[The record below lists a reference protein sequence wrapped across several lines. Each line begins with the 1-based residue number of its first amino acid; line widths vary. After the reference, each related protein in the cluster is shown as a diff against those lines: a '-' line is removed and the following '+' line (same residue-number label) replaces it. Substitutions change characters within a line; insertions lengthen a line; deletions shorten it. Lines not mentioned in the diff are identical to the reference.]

1 MDRAQLPLNALR
13 AFEAA
18 ARHLNITRAALE
30 LCVSQ
35 GAVSHQIAALEQRL
49 GVILF
54 RRQSRGLILTDEGRA
69 LVPVLSDMF
78 DRIGGVL
85 DLYADGKLRSV
96 ITVSVVGSFAVGWL
110 LDRLDGFTQK
120 YPHIDVRL
128 QTNNNVPDL
137 IGDGLD
143 FAIRFGDGAW
153 HSTHS
158 EKIIDAPLTPL
169 CTPAVAAR
177 LSHPEKL
184 AQERLLRSYRADE
197 WPRWFAAANVTP
209 PPLKGPIFDNSALM
223 VTAAIA
229 GHGIALAPA
238 LLFEKELC
246 TGRLARPFPLD
257 VNCGAYWLTR
267 AMNRQDTEA
276 MQSFR
281 AWLMDEAKGEEGRN
295 G

>member
-49 GVILF
+49 GVALF

-78 DRIGGVL
+78 DRVGATL
-85 DLYADGKLRSV
+85 DLYADGKLRAV
-96 ITVSVVGSFAVGWL
+96 VTVSVVGSFAVGWL
-110 LDRLDGFTQK
+110 LGRLDDFSQK
-120 YPHIDVRL
+120 YPHIDVRI

-158 EKIIDAPLTPL
+158 EKIIAAPLTPL
-169 CTPAVAAR
+169 CMPAIAPR
-177 LSHPEKL
+177 LTSAEALTH
-184 AQERLLRSYRADE
+184 ERLLRSYRADE
-197 WPRWFAAANVTP
+197 WPRWFAAAGVTP
-209 PPLKGPIFDNSALM
+209 PPFKGPIFDNSALM
-223 VTAAIA
+223 VSAAMA

-238 LLFEKELC
+238 ILFEKELR
-246 TGRLARPFPLD
+246 TGRLTQPFALTVD
-257 VNCGAYWLTR
+257 CGAYWLTR
-267 AMNRQDTEA
+267 AMNRNDSEA
-276 MQSFR
+276 MQCFR
-281 AWLMDEAKGEEGRN
+281 AWLMVEAATVQPS
-295 G
+295 